1 MASRSSLSG
10 YKGDEM
16 IDLLNAVKDKLATI
30 QGITTVKVGLEPN
43 ISPKSYPIIRIVP
56 QRTTGQEYMRQKH
69 SFFVYIGFKLQ
80 ESQGIDTI
88 YQTLYDV
95 EKQVK
100 ELLVPEVIDASSHQ
114 YIVRFK
120 ESLND
125 EDKLKGFKV
134 MVMSFEA
141 EE

>member
-1 MASRSSLSG
+1 
-10 YKGDEM
+10 M
-16 IDLLNAVKDKLATI
+16 IDLLNAVKEKLATI
-30 QGITTVKVGLEPN
+30 QGITTTNIGLEPN
-43 ISPKSYPIIRIVP
+43 ISPKSYPLIRIVP
-56 QRTTGQEYMRQKH
+56 QRTTGQQYIREKYN
-69 SFFVYIGFKLQ
+69 FFVYIGFKLQ
-80 ESQGIDTI
+80 ESQGYETI

-100 ELLVPEVIDASSHQ
+100 ELIVPEVIDASGHQ
-114 YIVRFK
+114 FIIKFK

-141 EE
+141 E

>member
-1 MASRSSLSG
+1 
-10 YKGDEM
+10 
-16 IDLLNAVKDKLATI
+16 
-30 QGITTVKVGLEPN
+30 
-43 ISPKSYPIIRIVP
+43 
-56 QRTTGQEYMRQKH
+56 MRQKH

-114 YIVRFK
+114 YLVRFK
-120 ESLND
+120 ESIND